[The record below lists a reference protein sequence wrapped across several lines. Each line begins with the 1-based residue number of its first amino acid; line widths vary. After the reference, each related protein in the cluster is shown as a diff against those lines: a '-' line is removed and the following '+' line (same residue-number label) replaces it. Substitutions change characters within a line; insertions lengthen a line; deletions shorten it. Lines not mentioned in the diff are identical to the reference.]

1 MGSSRI
7 KAQRAERRAKVEEMR
22 RAQEARDRRN
32 RMITWISSGVIVAGV
47 IGGGWYLVDR
57 SQDQNAAEERAAAA
71 PIKGERTFKDLSQN
85 HVTKPVDYKMS
96 PAVGGDHDQVWMN
109 CNGDVYDREI
119 AEMNAVH
126 SLEHGAV
133 WITYNDKAADTDVS
147 ALKDKVQGTP
157 YTLMSP
163 YADQSSPITLS
174 AWGRQLAVN
183 SASDPRVDTFLT
195 KYVQGDQTPEPGAAC
210 TGGKSA

>member
-1 MGSSRI
+1 MGSSRT

-22 RAQEARDRRN
+22 RAQEARERRN
-32 RMITWISSGVIVAGV
+32 RMITWVCSGVIVAGV

-57 SQDQNAAEERAAAA
+57 SQAENAAEERAAAA
-71 PIKGERTFKDLSQN
+71 PIKGERSFKDLGQN
-85 HVTKPVDYKMS
+85 HVTTPVDYKMS
-96 PAVGGDHDQVWMN
+96 PAVGGDHHQVWMN
-109 CNGDVYDREI
+109 CNGDVYDQEI
-119 AEMNAVH
+119 AEVNAVH

-174 AWGRQLAVN
+174 AWGKQLNVN
-183 SASDPRVDTFLT
+183 SASDPRVNAFLT